1 MAQGTREKKPDGE
14 QGSLR
19 REVSAAGKGKGVPAD
34 PDVQTRGSAKK
45 KVKEMKYGSKKLWN
59 TLFPP
64 SSIRQHGSRSCS
76 EPILL
81 GKPSSNREEILKEEA
96 FGARA
101 QKERGASASPIF
113 FCRST
118 RNRKW
123 GLEEGASSASGEKAA
138 RKSLF
143 EEDREG
149 FLGRVGFDLHGP
161 SVTFLPSSP
170 EIRGKGLNFLGNCGL
185 SVAENVEVISSA
197 SSQSPLSSF
206 PISSGSAPPLP
217 LLSPSAHISSSS
229 VFQSPFPLENRVI
242 PEFLSKNDDDGSLC
256 QNCVGNLILVEV
268 ESQPVCSNLLPKRFN
283 PFKSKP
289 KLPSEVSNL
298 VTVSQGDDA
307 VSPSGEFQI
316 EGLSPRKMAKML
328 ELLSSL
334 DIKVYSRR
342 KSRRSIGL

>member
-1 MAQGTREKKPDGE
+1 M
-14 QGSLR
+14 
-19 REVSAAGKGKGVPAD
+19 
-34 PDVQTRGSAKK
+34 
-45 KVKEMKYGSKKLWN
+45 
-59 TLFPP
+59 P
-64 SSIRQHGSRSCS
+64 S
-76 EPILL
+76 P
-81 GKPSSNREEILKEEA
+81 NREETPKEEA
-96 FGARA
+96 FGVGA
-101 QKERGASASPIF
+101 QKDLGASASPIF
-113 FCRST
+113 FSRLT

-123 GLEEGASSASGEKAA
+123 GSEEGALSASGEEAA

-149 FLGRVGFDLHGP
+149 FLGCVGFDLRGP
-161 SVTFLPSSP
+161 SITYLPSSP

-185 SVAENVEVISSA
+185 SVGENVESA
-197 SSQSPLSSF
+197 SSQSPLYSF
-206 PISSGSAPPLP
+206 PISSRLAPPLP
-217 LLSPSAHISSSS
+217 LLSTSAHFPSSL

-242 PEFLSKNDDDGSLC
+242 PELLSKNDDVGSSC
-256 QNCVGNLILVEV
+256 QNCVGNPILVGV
-268 ESQPVCSNLLPKRFN
+268 ESQPACSNPWPERLI

-298 VTVSQGDDA
+298 VTVSQGLDA

-342 KSRRSIGL
+342 KSRHPIGL